1 MTEVSSHRDEAGS
14 SLAVVVLEPRWEVEL
29 GRANPLSL
37 VTRAKT
43 LGSLVVVG
51 SLVVGVW
58 PPASRPS
65 TQCKFRCMRQC

>member
-14 SLAVVVLEPRWEVEL
+14 SLAVVVLEPRCEL
-29 GRANPLSL
+29 EIGRANPLSL

-43 LGSLVVVG
+43 LG